1 MNFSTIKILDTLL
14 IQKVTITDE
23 VLSVDLSDGRSISVS
38 LLWYSRLLHGS
49 QEECQDYRL
58 IAGGMGIHWNQLEE
72 DISVKKFGSGP
83 IVWGKSA
90 IIKALVRR
98 SPPWKLELLNI
109 EKKLA

>member
-1 MNFSTIKILDTLL
+1 MNFSTIEILDTLL

-58 IAGGMGIHWNQLEE
+58 IAGGMDIHWNQLEVVLKNLVLGQ
-72 DISVKKFGSGP
+72 SSGE
-83 IVWGKSA
+83 S
-90 IIKALVRR
+90 RR
-98 SPPWKLELLNI
+98 SLKRWLGDRLLGSSNC
-109 EKKLA
+109 